1 VINLVGILQP
11 SGRQTFKA
19 VHAEAPEMIA
29 KAAKAGGARRLVQI
43 SAIGADRL
51 SHSVY
56 ARTKGEGEARALA
69 AFPETVILRP
79 SLVFGPEDNFFNR
92 FGALAAFAPVL
103 PLIGGQTRF
112 QPVYVGDV
120 ARAVT
125 AAVSGHATEGAV
137 YELGGPTVY
146 SFREILQKVCEW
158 TQHKRL
164 LLPIPF
170 WAAKIPA
177 SILQFFPG
185 APITVDQI
193 RLLQIDNIVSAEAI
207 RDQRSLQGLGI
218 VEPRSAEVIVPSYL
232 QRYRPRG
239 EFSVDRASAL

>member
-1 VINLVGILQP
+1 
-11 SGRQTFKA
+11 
-19 VHAEAPEMIA
+19 
-29 KAAKAGGARRLVQI
+29 
-43 SAIGADRL
+43 
-51 SHSVY
+51 
-56 ARTKGEGEARALA
+56 LA

-125 AAVSGHATEGAV
+125 AALSGHATEGAV

-158 TQHKRL
+158 TQHKRI

-193 RLLQIDNIVSAEAI
+193 RLLQSDNIVSAEAI

-239 EFSVDRASAL
+239 EFSADRASVL